1 MSRLLIVDDEPHV
14 VAALTRVLRRGLP
27 KSVVVEGFD
36 DPSLALR
43 RMQTKVF
50 SAIISDFRMPQMN
63 GLAFLRQARAVQPGA
78 LRLMLSA
85 STEVETITKAV
96 NDVEVFRY
104 LVKPWDDEELLQHVR
119 MALEKAQSFKHD
131 QELADQMRILRGDL
145 SAQDAER
152 KRLEAEEPGITHVEW
167 GPLGEVL
174 MPDIDAPID
183 EHIVWTGTTSA
194 K

>member
-27 KSVVVEGFD
+27 RSVVVEGFN
-36 DPSLALR
+36 DPSLALHR
-43 RMQTKVF
+43 IQTKSF
-50 SAIISDFRMPQMN
+50 SAVISDFRMPQMN
-63 GLAFLRQARAVQPGA
+63 GLVFLRQVRAIQPGA

-104 LVKPWDDEELLQHVR
+104 LVKPWDDQQLLEHVR
-119 MALEKAQSFKHD
+119 MALEKAQAFQHD

-145 SAQDAER
+145 SAQEAER

-174 MPDIDAPID
+174 MPDIEGAINEPF
-183 EHIVWTGTTSA
+183 VWTGTPAA